1 MSLTSRRSFL
11 KATGAV
17 AAAASMG
24 IDRLAAAPH
33 PMPIGLQLY
42 SVRSLFPRGANP
54 DPSLVDS
61 VMAQVRGA
69 GYTVC
74 EAAGYY
80 GQTAKEF
87 RATMDRA
94 GIRCISTHYGLG
106 QLRQQLDQLIEY
118 SNTLGLEFM
127 VCSSSG
133 GQHKDPTATG
143 PQTVDDWRWVA
154 DQFNQIGEKVK
165 AAGMTFGFHNHTQEY
180 ATIDGVWIYGELLRL
195 TDPRYVVCEMDAG
208 WVTAAGYD
216 PVTMLKKAPE
226 RFQLM
231 HVKDEA
237 RGPNGKFVSTVVG
250 RGKMDYHPIMAA
262 ATHLKQYFVE
272 QEEFEMPVIQEIT
285 LEADYMR
292 SLHVMN
298 RS

>member
-1 MSLTSRRSFL
+1 MSETSRRTFL
-11 KATGAV
+11 KATGAF

-24 IDRLAAAPH
+24 IDRLAAAP
-33 PMPIGLQLY
+33 PNIPIGIQLY

-54 DPSLVDS
+54 DPALLDS
-61 VMAQVRGA
+61 VLAQVRTA

-80 GQTAKEF
+80 GRTAPELRKSL
-87 RATMDRA
+87 DNA
-94 GIRCISTHYGLG
+94 GIRAISTHHGLG
-106 QLRQQLDQLIEY
+106 QLRQQLDELIDY
-118 SNTLGLEFM
+118 AHTLGLEFM
-127 VCSSSG
+127 VCSSAG
-133 GQHKDPTATG
+133 GQHKDPTVKG
-143 PQTVDDWRWVA
+143 PDLSVDDWRWVA
-154 DQFNQIGEKVK
+154 DEYNTIGEKVK

-216 PVTMLKKAPE
+216 PVTMLNKAPE

-237 RGPNGKFVSTVVG
+237 KGPDGKFVSTSVG
-250 RGKMDYHPIMAA
+250 RGKMDYRPIMAA
-262 ATHLKQYFVE
+262 ATHLKYYFVE
-272 QEEFEMPVIQEIT
+272 QEQFEMPVIDEIT
-285 LEADYMR
+285 LEAKYMA
-292 SLHVMN
+292 SLNV
-298 RS
+298 

>member
-1 MSLTSRRSFL
+1 MSFTSRRTFL

-33 PMPIGLQLY
+33 TMPIGLQLY
-42 SVRSLFPRGANP
+42 SVRSLFPRGGTP
-54 DPSLVDS
+54 DPALVDS
-61 VMAQVRGA
+61 VMAQARTA

-80 GQTAKEF
+80 GQTAKQF
-87 RATMDRA
+87 RATMDKA
-94 GIRCISTHYGLG
+94 GIRCVSTHHALG
-106 QLRQQLDQLIEY
+106 QWRQQIDQLIEDGK
-118 SNTLGLEFM
+118 TIGLEFM
-127 VCSSSG
+127 VCSSAG

-143 PQTVDDWRWVA
+143 ELTVDDWRWVA
-154 DQFNQIGEKVK
+154 DEYNKIGEKVK
-165 AAGMTFGFHNHTQEY
+165 AAGMTFGFHNHTGEY
-180 ATIDGVWIYGELLRL
+180 ATIDGVWIYGELMRL
-195 TDPRYVVCEMDAG
+195 TDPRYVVFEMDAG
-208 WVTAAGYD
+208 WVSAAGYD

-231 HVKDEA
+231 HVKDVA
-237 RGPNGKFVSTVVG
+237 KGPDGKFVSTVVG

-262 ATHLKQYFVE
+262 ATNLKQYFVE
-272 QEEFEMPVIQEIT
+272 QEQFEMPVIQEIT

-292 SLHVMN
+292 SLNVMTH
-298 RS
+298 